1 MGYTLKLSA
10 YVYYLTYAD
19 VEIKI
24 HMNKLDSLLKKDDTS
39 AKIEEVNA
47 LVAIYN
53 EKYKT
58 EQYQLHRRKD
68 RVKHLY

>member
-1 MGYTLKLSA
+1 
-10 YVYYLTYAD
+10 
-19 VEIKI
+19 
-24 HMNKLDSLLKKDDTS
+24 MNKHDSLLKKDDTS

-58 EQYQLHRRKD
+58 ERYQLHRRKD

>member
-1 MGYTLKLSA
+1 LGYTLKLSA

-58 EQYQLHRRKD
+58 ERYQLHRRKD